1 MIIYMKRQIYNKLLS
16 WKKNVYRKPLLL
28 QGARQVGKTYIIK
41 EFGKNEYKQT
51 LYLNFEEDALLN
63 SFFVQNLT
71 PKTIINSLEIY
82 MDTRIIST
90 EILIIMDEIQ
100 ASGGALNSL
109 KYFHEKCPEYNI
121 IAAGSLL
128 GIILMSETTFPVGQ
142 VNLLEMFPLSFMEF
156 IEALGFEKYAALI
169 KGLNS
174 DSRILLPFHERLV
187 ELLKL
192 YYIIGGMPEAVT
204 SYINTSKLENVRK
217 RQYEILKTYT
227 YDFAK
232 HANAIDIPRL
242 NLVWESIPKYLGKEN
257 KKFIFSKLK
266 EGARG
271 RDYEY
276 SLMWLKAAG
285 LIYFSYNINKP
296 QFPLK
301 HYKESSFKVYYHD
314 TGLLGAASNLPPK
327 IMLEQNRLFIEFNGA
342 LVENFAAQELRV
354 TGAEELYYW
363 TNRQGRAEVD
373 FLFESYP
380 DIFPLEIKAGINLKS
395 KSLKSYN
402 DKYCPNLLIRSSL
415 LNLKRDDKSLNIPL
429 YALSQLS
436 NFITES

>member
-1 MIIYMKRQIYNKLLS
+1 MKRKVYNKLLS
-16 WKKNVYRKPLLL
+16 WKNSAFRKPLLL

-51 LYLNFEEDALLN
+51 LYLIFEEDRLLN
-63 SFFVQNLT
+63 SFFTQNLS
-71 PKTIINSLEIY
+71 PESIVKSLEIY
-82 MDTRIIST
+82 MDTRIIPQDT
-90 EILIIMDEIQ
+90 LIIMDEIQ
-100 ASGGALNSL
+100 VSGGALNSL
-109 KYFHEKCPEYNI
+109 KYFHEKFPEYNI

-128 GIILMSETTFPVGQ
+128 GIVLMSETTFPVGQ
-142 VNLLEMFPLSFMEF
+142 VNLVEMFPLSFLEF
-156 IEALGFEKYAALI
+156 IEALGFDSYASLI
-169 KGLNS
+169 SNL
-174 DSRILLPFHERLV
+174 DYEAVILQPFHEKLV

-204 SYINTSKLENVRK
+204 TYINTSQLETVRR
-217 RQYEILKTYT
+217 RQHEILKTYT

-257 KKFIFSKLK
+257 KKFVFSKLK

-276 SLMWLKAAG
+276 SLVWLNAAG
-285 LIYFSYNINKP
+285 LIYFSYNVNKP

-301 HYKESSFKVYYHD
+301 HYKESAFKVYYHD

-327 IMLEQNRLFIEFNGA
+327 VLLEQNKLFIEFNGA

-354 TGAEELYYW
+354 LGAEELYYW
-363 TNRQGRAEVD
+363 TNRQGKAEVD

-380 DIFPLEIKAGINLKS
+380 GIFPLEVKAGINLKS
-395 KSLKSYN
+395 KSLQSYN
-402 DKYCPNLLIRSSL
+402 DKYNPNLLIRSSL
-415 LNLKRDDKSLNIPL
+415 QNLKRDDKSLNIPL
-429 YALSQLS
+429 YALSQLN
-436 NFITES
+436 NFMS